1 MARIPRLFVIS
12 GPSGAGKG
20 TLLSRVRESR
30 PDLGL
35 TVSATTRSPRPG
47 DVDGV
52 TYHFL
57 DDSDFVARVERGEFL
72 EWADVHGHKY
82 GTLKSEVDRR
92 IADGK
97 SVILEIDVQG
107 AFNVRKVYPDAVL
120 IFIEPP
126 SMEVLEAR
134 LRGRGTEDEA
144 SIELR
149 LANARQEVALAEKYD
164 ARVVN
169 DDLSQATDELA
180 ALIDSYETTGGNSN
194 HGSY

>member
-1 MARIPRLFVIS
+1 M
-12 GPSGAGKG
+12 
-20 TLLSRVRESR
+20 
-30 PDLGL
+30 
-35 TVSATTRSPRPG
+35 
-47 DVDGV
+47 

-57 DDSDFVARVERGEFL
+57 SDEEFDRRVANGDFL

-82 GTLKSEVDRR
+82 GTLRSEVDRLMD
-92 IADGK
+92 AGK

-107 AFNVRKVYPDAVL
+107 AFNVRRIYPDAVL

-126 SMEVLEAR
+126 SLEVLERR

-149 LANARQEVALAEKYD
+149 MRNARHEMELADRYD

-169 DDLSQATDELA
+169 DDLAKAVSDLGDVLER
-180 ALIDSYETTGGNSN
+180 YETDGGNS
-194 HGSY
+194 SWQ

>member
-1 MARIPRLFVIS
+1 MGTPRLFVIS

-20 TLLSRVRESR
+20 TLLSLVREQR

-47 DVDGV
+47 DVNGV

-57 DDSDFVARVERGEFL
+57 TDSEFVSKVEAGEFL

-82 GTLKSEVDRR
+82 GTLKSEVDSR

-107 AFNVRKVYPDAVL
+107 AFNVKRIYPSAVL
-120 IFIEPP
+120 IFIKPP
-126 SMEVLEAR
+126 SLEVLERR

-144 SIELR
+144 SVELR
-149 LANARQEVALAEKYD
+149 LTNARREMDLADRYD

-169 DDLSQATDELA
+169 DDLDRAAAELA
-180 ALIDSYETTGGNSN
+180 RIFDHYETNGGNS
-194 HGSY
+194 

>member
-82 GTLKSEVDRR
+82 GTLRSEVDRR

-126 SMEVLEAR
+126 SMDELERR
-134 LRGRGTEDEA
+134 LRGLPRP
-144 SIELR
+144 
-149 LANARQEVALAEKYD
+149 
-164 ARVVN
+164 
-169 DDLSQATDELA
+169 
-180 ALIDSYETTGGNSN
+180 
-194 HGSY
+194 